1 MSNNQIKQSIHKS
14 INVEINPLVIQLKEF
29 GYDNIYSRRV
39 FYYLHPEDIEEA
51 LNYMSIENGIIQH
64 QFVKDKRNISNEMC
78 YICNENEEIHLKE
91 LNKSKISNV
100 EKIEEK
106 SEKEEEKSENKD
118 INSSQIKKSINNI
131 NSKFNNNKLKS
142 SFNTSKLESSV
153 NTNDNNDEISIKSE
167 NNNQIKNSID
177 SSDEVKTNIK
187 NYESEIKILNND
199 EKIKINLNK
208 KEEKKECEICNEIFQ
223 VNEFNKLENCGHSFC
238 SSCWYDSLSVKIK
251 ENKLTSIKCL
261 DYNCPEKLPDS
272 FIVNILKDDND
283 LLKIYKK
290 YKLELEVI
298 ENPNK
303 KLCPYPNCDSYLE
316 LKNIHEKDVSCL
328 NNHTFCFLCLKK
340 PHGNLPCNEND
351 LDKSIMEFAKNNFVK
366 KCPKCNIIIEK
377 NKGCNHITCAKC
389 GYQWC
394 WLCNEEYNENHF
406 NEGKCKGF
414 QFYQPK
420 NDYDIKLVMEGKINA
435 SELSNSQRQ
444 FDDGNLDN
452 WGVLEV
458 NNEDRYQSINCCEKI
473 VINLLFLII
482 GYSIIILMNLSGKIS
497 FIVFPIYILFSI
509 TFFIQLIYFN
519 LISFILILIFM
530 GYKQFILRFRE
541 LDEIYLKKVLIIMFS
556 SLSLTFIISN
566 NFLRKAYF
574 YLKISNR
581 KIIKRILFFPYL
593 IISSICFFPYNIFI
607 NISIMLILLI
617 EKISFTR
624 FYTGLENIIE
634 DNFSFIF

>member
-1 MSNNQIKQSIHKS
+1 M
-14 INVEINPLVIQLKEF
+14 
-29 GYDNIYSRRV
+29 
-39 FYYLHPEDIEEA
+39 
-51 LNYMSIENGIIQH
+51 
-64 QFVKDKRNISNEMC
+64 
-78 YICNENEEIHLKE
+78 
-91 LNKSKISNV
+91 
-100 EKIEEK
+100 
-106 SEKEEEKSENKD
+106 
-118 INSSQIKKSINNI
+118 
-131 NSKFNNNKLKS
+131 
-142 SFNTSKLESSV
+142 
-153 NTNDNNDEISIKSE
+153 
-167 NNNQIKNSID
+167 
-177 SSDEVKTNIK
+177 
-187 NYESEIKILNND
+187 
-199 EKIKINLNK
+199 
-208 KEEKKECEICNEIFQ
+208 
-223 VNEFNKLENCGHSFC
+223 
-238 SSCWYDSLSVKIK
+238 
-251 ENKLTSIKCL
+251 
-261 DYNCPEKLPDS
+261 
-272 FIVNILKDDND
+272 
-283 LLKIYKK
+283 
-290 YKLELEVI
+290 EVI

-303 KLCPYPNCDSYLE
+303 KLCPYQNCDSYLE

-377 NKGCNHITCAKC
+377 NKGCNHITCTQC

-444 FDDGNLDN
+444 FDFGNLDN

-482 GYSIIILMNLSGKIS
+482 GYSIIILMNLSGKIG

-556 SLSLTFIISN
+556 SLFLTFIMSN
-566 NFLRKAYF
+566 HFLKEAYS
-574 YLKISNR
+574 YLKFSNR
-581 KIIKRILFFPYL
+581 IIIKRILFFPYL

-617 EKISFTR
+617 EKRSFTR

-634 DNFSFIF
+634 DNFSFIL

>member
-39 FYYLHPEDIEEA
+39 FYYLHPENIEEA

-64 QFVKDKRNISNEMC
+64 QFVKDKRNISNKMC

-118 INSSQIKKSINNI
+118 INSSQIKKSFNNI
-131 NSKFNNNKLKS
+131 SSKFNNNKLKS

-177 SSDEVKTNIK
+177 SSNKVKTNNK
-187 NYESEIKILNND
+187 NNESEIKILNND

-541 LDEIYLKKVLIIMFS
+541 LDEIYLKKVTIIMFS
-556 SLSLTFIISN
+556 LLSLTFIISN

-574 YLKISNR
+574 HLKISNR
-581 KIIKRILFFPYL
+581 KTIKRILFFPYL

-617 EKISFTR
+617 EKRSFTR
-624 FYTGLENIIE
+624 FYTNLENIIE
-634 DNFSFIF
+634 DNF